1 MKSFL
6 IRISV
11 LSCLASLSACSMLA
25 KAPLSYLEAKPY
37 SAIHSS
43 LQYPVRVVSIDG
55 RMQFSMPVQLA
66 PGERELVL
74 EAMSSRSAF
83 GTKQKNVRLK
93 IAPCTRYFLL
103 AQRDSPMQADWQ
115 LTVVS
120 TEAVSACDPAEELQ
134 KAGASELSS
143 ETAQLF

>member
-1 MKSFL
+1 MKTNL

-11 LSCLASLSACSMLA
+11 LSSLVSLSACSILA
-25 KAPLSYLEAKPY
+25 KAPLSYLEAKPD

-43 LQYPVRVVSIDG
+43 SQFPVRVVSVDG
-55 RMQFSMPVQLA
+55 SIQFSMPVQIA
-66 PGERELVL
+66 PGERDLVL

-83 GTKQKNVRLK
+83 GSRQKNVRLK

-115 LTVVS
+115 LSIHS
-120 TEAVSACDPAEELQ
+120 TEIVSACDPAEELQ
-134 KAGASELSS
+134 KVADGKSK
-143 ETAQLF
+143 